1 MAIRSTPVHHVNRL
15 RTVLSLGGIAEPDR
29 MTFGLLVFALFAVA
43 GSHILYAIGTP
54 SLWIDEAVSWQSASG
69 SWEQL
74 YQAARFGQDCGGIVY
89 SAFLKIWV
97 HVFGASE
104 VSLRLPSAFMA
115 LIFIGLMVRVGQI
128 LWGRRAALYVGLVA
142 CFNTQTLIYAR
153 EARAYSFLLVFTALA
168 FLGIATYW
176 KGNRRLGVGL
186 LWFSCPLIVLTH
198 VFGFFVVAGLAVSQ
212 ALVWFWSVGPD
223 RKWRNG
229 ICALSPMLVGLLVSL
244 AWSSLMQSRIELI
257 MENFWTTDAAIGS
270 LFSNYRVVL
279 NEWCILVVGAT
290 CLAWAQP
297 NGERRIEA
305 VAIVAAALCVTAGPG
320 VVSLMSQG
328 QHHFVF
334 SRYLL
339 PIVPCAA
346 LAGGFALSRLGWVP
360 GVAAALF
367 VLWVPLVSPPP
378 HLYVPGAHYGHDI
391 RSASQF
397 LLKQA
402 KPADDVALVP
412 AWNDLT
418 FRYYGFAVPKV
429 VKGERSPFD
438 AWVAGQQTRRLW
450 IVDFGRALARGPHAK
465 RLSACKKQRLY
476 GFDFFV
482 CTREPTSR
490 DKM

>member
-115 LIFIGLMVRVGQI
+115 LIFIGLMVRIGQI

-297 NGERRIEA
+297 NGERRIQA
-305 VAIVAAALCVTAGPG
+305 VAIVVVALCVSAGPG

-346 LAGGFALSRLGWVP
+346 LGRRLCVESTRLGSRGRSRAVRLV
-360 GVAAALF
+360 GAACESPATSIRSGCALWPRHSQCKPVSTEGKPSPQTTLPWCPRGTISLF
-367 VLWVPLVSPPP
+367 GTTVSPFR
-378 HLYVPGAHYGHDI
+378 
-391 RSASQF
+391 RS
-397 LLKQA
+397 
-402 KPADDVALVP
+402 
-412 AWNDLT
+412 
-418 FRYYGFAVPKV
+418 
-429 VKGERSPFD
+429 
-438 AWVAGQQTRRLW
+438 
-450 IVDFGRALARGPHAK
+450 
-465 RLSACKKQRLY
+465 
-476 GFDFFV
+476 
-482 CTREPTSR
+482 
-490 DKM
+490 